1 MSVDD
6 VMVRLE
12 SLGDEK
18 TRKFYKENAVGENQF
33 GVNVGQIWALAKEI
47 GQDPELAEALW
58 ATGNFDAMLLSTLLM
73 RPEQL
78 SIEEVAGKFRSAE
91 LPFLCGWFL
100 SNVVKKHPEKE
111 ALRQQWMESTDPIL
125 ARGGWILTSD
135 RVFVDRNGLDLFGL
149 LDRIEAEMAG
159 APQVVQSHMNQCLIT
174 IGIHYPE
181 HRERAIAIGEALG
194 VFRDDPVPK
203 GYSSSFAP
211 SVIAF
216 VVGPR

>member
-18 TRKFYKENAVGENQF
+18 TRKFYKENGVGENQF
-33 GVNVGQIWALAKEI
+33 GVDLIAIWRLAQEI

-58 ATGNFDAMLLSTLLM
+58 ATGNFDAMMLSTVLIC
-73 RPEQL
+73 PVVL
-78 SIEEVAGKFRSAE
+78 SMEEVERKLRSAE
-91 LPFLCGWFL
+91 LPLLSGWLL
-100 SNVVKKHPEKE
+100 SHVVKKHPEKE
-111 ALRQQWMESTDPIL
+111 ALRHQWMQSTDPVL
-125 ARGGWILTSD
+125 ARAGWILTAD
-135 RVFVDRNGLDLFGL
+135 RLFVDRKGLDLVGL

-159 APQVVQSHMNQCLIT
+159 APQAVQSHINQCLIT

-203 GYSSSFAP
+203 GYSSPFAP
-211 SVIAF
+211 RVIAF

>member
-6 VMVRLE
+6 VMSRLQ

-33 GVNVGQIWALAKEI
+33 GVNIGQIWALAQEI

-58 ATGNFDAMLLSTLLM
+58 ATGNFDAMMLGTLLM

-78 SIEEVAGKFRSAE
+78 SIEEVEKRFCSAE
-91 LPFLCGWFL
+91 LPLLCGWFL
-100 SNVVKKHPEKE
+100 SHVVKKHPEKE
-111 ALRQQWMESTDPIL
+111 ALRRQWMQSTDPIL

-135 RVFVDRNGLDLFGL
+135 RLFVDRKGLDLAGL

-159 APQVVQSHMNQCLIT
+159 APAMVQSHMNQCLIT

-181 HRERAIAIGEALG
+181 HRERAIAIGEKLG
-194 VFRDDPVPK
+194 VFRDDPVPN

-211 SVIAF
+211 RVIAAA
-216 VVGPR
+216 VGPR